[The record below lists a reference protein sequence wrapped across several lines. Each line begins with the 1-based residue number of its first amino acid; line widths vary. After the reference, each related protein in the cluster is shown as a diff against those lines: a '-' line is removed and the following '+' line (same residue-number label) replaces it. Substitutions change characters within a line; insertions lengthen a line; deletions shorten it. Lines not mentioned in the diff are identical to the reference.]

1 MSRIIFRDLKLMI
14 GFSALRNIS
23 DLFMGTFFLSFVM
36 HSVANEILAVSM
48 YKLFEYVATMLGFV
62 LIANLCKKYDKV
74 SVFGMNLVL
83 KAVLLLLIIFLGDAA
98 ADFIVPLGLLYG
110 FGAALYHLPMHTMV
124 GEKVA
129 SSSMARYMGVKNAVN
144 FMAKVF
150 MPVVLG
156 IFITVSSYTQ
166 MAYALLFLTG
176 IEVFMVM
183 GLTRSRHRAKTAVDF
198 RGFARCVM
206 RFPIIKQLFLIE
218 VLRGFSTSGALG
230 TVITMYTVFMFH
242 TDMNLGIFT
251 TIFSFCSIITSFV
264 FSRFAKRNSFP
275 RIILACTLTSIA
287 AMSLFLVNTT
297 PYTFLIYNFIYATAI
312 ATMVLICDINVY
324 NLSQSRCVK
333 NNHKI
338 EYFVFRD
345 GALFLGRWISYV
357 ILMYI
362 GIFGDASWLRYYL
375 AVVTVAILFAGL
387 IAGRVSS
394 HIRMR

>member
-1 MSRIIFRDLKLMI
+1 MSRIISQDLKLMI

-23 DLFMGTFFLSFVM
+23 DLFLGTFFLSFVM
-36 HSVANEILAVSM
+36 HLAANEILAVSM
-48 YKLFEYVATMLGFV
+48 YKLFEYVATILGFV

-74 SVFGMNLVL
+74 SVFGLNLVL
-83 KAVLLLLIIFLGDAA
+83 KTIVLLLIIFMGDAA
-98 ADFIVPLGLLYG
+98 IDYIIPLGLLYG
-110 FGAALYHLPMHTMV
+110 LSAALYHLPMHAMV

-129 SSSMARYMGVKNAVN
+129 ASSMSRYIGVKNAIN
-144 FMAKVF
+144 YLAKVA

-166 MAYALLFLTG
+166 MACALLVLTA
-176 IEVFMVM
+176 IEAFMVM
-183 GLTRSRHRAKTAVDF
+183 GLTRSRHRASASVDF
-198 RGFARCVM
+198 LGFARCMM
-206 RFPIIKQLFLIE
+206 RFPVIKRLFLIE

-230 TVITMYTVFMFH
+230 TVITMYTVYMFH

-251 TIFSFCSIITSFV
+251 TIFSFCSIITSLL
-264 FSRFAKRNSFP
+264 FSRFANRNHFP
-275 RIILACTLTSIA
+275 VILSVCTLVSIA
-287 AMSLFLVNTT
+287 CMSLFLLNTT

-312 ATMVLICDINVY
+312 AAMVLICDINVY
-324 NLSQSRCVK
+324 NLSQSKCVK

-345 GALFLGRWISYV
+345 GALFIGRWAAYV

-375 AVVTVAILFAGL
+375 VAVTAAILVAGL
-387 IAGRVSS
+387 MAGRLSPR
-394 HIRMR
+394 IRAR